1 MSVPSRVGAGAGVRV
16 RVIPNILRL
25 PILLFSSILL
35 LLALLVAPTTAYTE
49 LSDDQLSEIPAIDD
63 LDFDIADNNRSLLA
77 PLLIPRVPG
86 TPGQEAAQEHL
97 ASFFRDELPRWEL
110 SWQNSTDTT
119 PATGN
124 RQIPFANLILRR
136 HPIRKNSKGG
146 GGQEEETR
154 ARTGYLTLAAHYD
167 SKLKPDGFIGAT
179 DSAAPC
185 AMLLHVARTL
195 EPYLARKWGEDDE
208 GEGEGEGASAPRRRD
223 GHSADDKA
231 PADDVGVQILL
242 LDGEEAFV
250 SWTATDSLYGARYV
264 YSHSP
269 YHVIT
274 ATWWR
279 CSQYFHLYIS

>member
-1 MSVPSRVGAGAGVRV
+1 MSVPSRVGACAGVRV
-16 RVIPNILRL
+16 RVRVVPNILRL
-25 PILLFSSILL
+25 PILLLFSSIL

-136 HPIRKNSKGG
+136 HPIRKNNSKGAPG
-146 GGQEEETR
+146 QGQQEEETS

-208 GEGEGEGASAPRRRD
+208 GEGEGEGASAPRRRRRD
-223 GHSADDKA
+223 GHSAEDKP

-264 YSHSP
+264 
-269 YHVIT
+269 
-274 ATWWR
+274 
-279 CSQYFHLYIS
+279 